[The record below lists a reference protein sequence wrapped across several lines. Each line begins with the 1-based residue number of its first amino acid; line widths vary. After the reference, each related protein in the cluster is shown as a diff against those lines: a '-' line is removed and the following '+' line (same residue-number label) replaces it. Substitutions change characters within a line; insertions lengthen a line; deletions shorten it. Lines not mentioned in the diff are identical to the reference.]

1 MQDPVAD
8 MLTRIRNGQMAAKP
22 TINMPSS
29 TVKTAI
35 AQVLADE
42 GYIESF
48 VVDVKDGGK
57 NELNIVLKYYN
68 GKPVIEMITRASR
81 PGLRSYKGKD
91 DLPKVRAGLGVAIIS
106 TSQGMMTDKTA
117 REKGIGG
124 EILCTVF

>member
-22 TINMPSS
+22 SVSMPSS

-42 GYIESF
+42 GYLEIF
-48 VVDVKDGGK
+48 AVDAKDGGK

-68 GKPVIEMITRASR
+68 GKPVIETITRASR

-91 DLPKVRAGLGVAIIS
+91 ALPKVRAGLGVAIIS